1 MEGPL
6 FVYKDNYSTN
16 YEASDVRLII
26 KILRISIIAD
36 SEEQYMFVYDALSAV
51 MEFPG
56 WLILV
61 TQLFTW

>member
-16 YEASDVRLII
+16 YEASDIRLII
-26 KILRISIIAD
+26 KILGISIIVD
-36 SEEQYMFVYDALSAV
+36 SEEQCMFVYDALSAV

-61 TQLFTW
+61 T